1 MRAWSDDRGARRI
14 RWHLI
19 GALLL
24 QSVLLQA
31 TQDWRP
37 ASLLAFDEVWQTI
50 DDSYYDPAFGGL
62 SWPAVR
68 AELRPRVER
77 ADTPDAA
84 RQAIREML
92 GRLKQSHFVLL
103 SSADSQALPGDATL
117 PIDVRVVAAGVV
129 VTRVDLPSDL
139 RDRLKPGDRIIRL
152 DGQEISAW
160 FDRAEGSDDRAT
172 RLSVWER
179 VFRTL
184 HGADGSVARLTITD
198 PEGRQRTVDIPRSEP
213 RGETVTLGNLPPLQV
228 RVDSREV
235 RTPGQRHVGLIAFNL
250 WMAAVAE
257 PVAAAVDRYRSAD
270 GLVVDLRGNPGG
282 LAEMM
287 RGIAGHFLPTPEL
300 LGRVH
305 MRNLDLEFRANPRR
319 STSDGRR
326 VEPFTG
332 PLAIL
337 VDELTASASE
347 CFSGGLQSLGRA
359 HVIGTQTMGRALPA
373 STRQL
378 SNGDVLMYAIGDFAT
393 STGRR
398 LEGIGVIPDETV
410 ALSIEMLAQGRD
422 AVLERALA
430 WIDRQVI
437 TPRAR

>member
-1 MRAWSDDRGARRI
+1 MRAWTDDRRARPI
-14 RWHLI
+14 RWHVI

-24 QSVLLQA
+24 QSAIVLGA
-31 TQDWRP
+31 QDWR
-37 ASLLAFDEVWQTI
+37 ATSVLAFDEVWQTI
-50 DDSYYDPAFGGL
+50 NDSYYDPAFGGL
-62 SWPAVR
+62 DWPAVR
-68 AELRPRVER
+68 GELRPRVER
-77 ADTPDAA
+77 AATPDVA
-84 RQAIREML
+84 RQVIREML

-103 SSADSQALPGDATL
+103 SSFDSQALPGNATL
-117 PIDVRVVAAGVV
+117 PIDVRVVPAGAV
-129 VTRVDLPSDL
+129 VTRVDLSSDL
-139 RDRLKPGDRIIRL
+139 RDRLRPGDRIIRL
-152 DGQEISAW
+152 GGQEISAW
-160 FDRAEGSDDRAT
+160 LDSAEGSEDRAR

-179 VFRTL
+179 MFRAF
-184 HGADGSVARLTITD
+184 HGADGSEVRLTAAD
-198 PEGRQRTVDIPRSEP
+198 VEGRERTVDIPRSEP
-213 RGETVTLGNLPPLQV
+213 RGEAVTLGNLPPLQV
-228 RVDSREV
+228 RVESREV
-235 RTPGQRHVGLIAFNL
+235 RTPGQRRVGVVAFSL

-270 GLVVDLRGNPGG
+270 GFVVDLRGNPGG

-287 RGIAGHFLPTPEL
+287 RGIAGHFLSTPEL

-305 MRNLDLEFRANPRR
+305 MRSLELEFRANPRR

-326 VEPFTG
+326 VEPFAG

-359 HVIGTQTMGRALPA
+359 HVIGTQSMGRALPA

-378 SNGDVLMYAIGDFAT
+378 SNGDVLMYAIGDFVT

-410 ALSIEMLAQGRD
+410 PLSFELLAQGRD
-422 AVLERALA
+422 PVLERALA
-430 WIDRQVI
+430 WIDRQAI
-437 TPRAR
+437 TPPAR